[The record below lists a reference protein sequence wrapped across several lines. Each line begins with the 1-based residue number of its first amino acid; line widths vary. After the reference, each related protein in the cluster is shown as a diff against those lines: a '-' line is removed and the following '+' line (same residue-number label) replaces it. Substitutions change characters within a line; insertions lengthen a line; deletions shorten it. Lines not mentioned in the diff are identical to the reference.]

1 MTLGMPRPRR
11 IPLQVAALA
20 AAMLVVAVVPGG
32 AQIERTPSGLF
43 KMNPQN
49 RNEPVRIA
57 SLSLE
62 VRDPAKLATF
72 SGSVHIIRG
81 ELEVRSET
89 LRVFYDDMAGARKT
103 ADGGRSQQQMRRLE
117 ARGGVL
123 ITQRNQRAAGDQAD
137 FDVRAN
143 TFTLNGNVVVT
154 RCGDVMR
161 GDRLFVDMTTGV
173 SRMEGRVQGVFA
185 PKSRDEDC

>member
-1 MTLGMPRPRR
+1 MTAGILRPRR
-11 IPLQVAALA
+11 IPLFPAAVA
-20 AAMLVVAVVPGG
+20 AAMLAVMAPGG
-32 AQIERTPSGLF
+32 AQTERTPSGLF
-43 KMNPQN
+43 KMQN

-62 VRDPAKLATF
+62 VRDKAKLATF

-89 LRVFYDDMAGARKT
+89 LRVFYDDAAGARKT
-103 ADGGRSQQQMRRLE
+103 TDGGRNQQQMRRLE
-117 ARGGVL
+117 ARGAVL
-123 ITQRNQRAAGDQAD
+123 ITQRNQRATGDQAD
-137 FDVRAN
+137 FDVLAN

-161 GDRLFVDMTTGV
+161 GDRLFVNMTTGV
-173 SRMEGRVQGVFA
+173 SRMEGRVEGVLA
-185 PKSRDEDC
+185 PNARDEGC

>member
-1 MTLGMPRPRR
+1 VTLAMRRSRR
-11 IPLQVAALA
+11 IPLLVATLA
-20 AAMLVVAVVPGG
+20 AAMLAAAAPGG
-32 AQIERTPSGLF
+32 AQTERTPSGLF
-43 KMNPQN
+43 KMQQK
-49 RNEPVRIA
+49 RDEPVRIA

-62 VRDPAKLATF
+62 VRDKDKLATF

-103 ADGGRSQQQMRRLE
+103 VDGGRNQQQMRRLE
-117 ARGGVL
+117 ARGAVL

-161 GDRLFVDMTTGV
+161 GDRLFVDMKTGV
-173 SRMEGRVQGVFA
+173 SRMEGRVEGVFA
-185 PKSRDEDC
+185 PNSRDEGC